1 MGTVRKGKI
10 YLIPLPIAANTQEEV
25 IPAYVKTIIQGLD
38 YFLAENIRTA
48 RRYLRALDHP
58 QPIAQ
63 LKFACL
69 DKHTQSSQVGAYL
82 QPILQGIDGGI
93 LTEAGCPGIADPG
106 ALAVQYA
113 HQHQMEVI
121 PLVGPSAILLAL
133 MAAGFNGQ
141 SFAFHGYLPIKKEER
156 KKVIKKLENTA
167 WRLKQTQIFIETPYR
182 NQALLETLLNLCQ
195 PHTLLCIG
203 KNITSKDGWVK
214 TKLIQEW
221 QKNKPKLHQRPTVFL
236 LYGMR
241 LLQN

>member
-1 MGTVRKGKI
+1 MCVARQGKI
-10 YLIPLPIAANTQEEV
+10 YLIPLPIAANTQDAV

-63 LKFACL
+63 LKFVCL
-69 DKHTQSSQVGAYL
+69 DKHTQASQVVAYL
-82 QPILQGIDGGI
+82 QPIFQGRDGGI
-93 LTEAGCPGIADPG
+93 LTESGCPGIADPG

-113 HQHQMEVI
+113 HQHHIEVI

-156 KKVIKKLENTA
+156 KQLIKKLENTA
-167 WRLKQTQIFIETPYR
+167 WRFQQTQIFIETPYR
-182 NQALLETLLNLCQ
+182 NQTLLEALLSICQ

-214 TKLIQEW
+214 TRPIQEW
-221 QKNKPKLHQRPTVFL
+221 QSNKPMLHKLPTVFL
-236 LYGMR
+236 LYGTG
-241 LLQN
+241 